1 MPAADEAA
9 QLRAALASRPTIDL
23 AKGVVMAARRCDQ
36 HAAFAELARV
46 SMSCNIKVV
55 LLAAVLL
62 ERVVLPA
69 TGSSQQALLPA
80 AARAAVDRWVQSL
93 PVP

>member
-1 MPAADEAA
+1 
-9 QLRAALASRPTIDL
+9 
-23 AKGVVMAARRCDQ
+23 
-36 HAAFAELARV
+36 
-46 SMSCNIKVV
+46 MSCNIKVA

-80 AARAAVDRWVQSL
+80 AARSAVDRWIQSL